1 MQIRRL
7 GCQPSR
13 VRLDATRPC
22 SARSLCAFACVQ
34 FLCGENRPVRS
45 VSRVVRR
52 GCARRGVPR
61 PWPSKRRPMRERV
74 PHDREGPCVCVMHK
88 WGCAP
93 GSRDTRVCVF
103 LCASIRAYVYVEYV
117 T

>member
-34 FLCGENRPVRS
+34 FF
-45 VSRVVRR
+45 VRR
-52 GCARRGVPR
+52 KPTGAFGVARRAAR
-61 PWPSKRRPMRERV
+61 LCASRSAAPMAIEKAPDAREGAS
-74 PHDREGPCVCVMHK
+74 REGPYCVRVMHK

>member
-34 FLCGENRPVRS
+34 FMCGENRRCVRCRAS
-45 VSRVVRR
+45 CGAAVRVAECRAH
-52 GCARRGVPR
+52 GHP
-61 PWPSKRRPMRERV
+61 RRPMRERV
-74 PHDREGPCVCVMHK
+74 PHHREGPCVCVMHK

-103 LCASIRAYVYVEYV
+103 CVRLYGRMCMWSM
-117 T
+117 